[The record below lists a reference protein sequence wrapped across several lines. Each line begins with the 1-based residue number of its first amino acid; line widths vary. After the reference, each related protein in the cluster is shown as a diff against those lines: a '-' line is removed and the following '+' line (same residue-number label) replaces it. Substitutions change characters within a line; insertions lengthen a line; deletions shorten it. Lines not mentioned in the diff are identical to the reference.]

1 MIFDKQISIK
11 EKYGQSCNVKDV
23 PLKGVRC
30 VINRKKFKDIKKKN
44 KYKNFILEIGF
55 FLGTYNK
62 TTTMWH
68 FRNKTISW
76 KQKKIA
82 WLNF

>member
-30 VINRKKFKDIKKKN
+30 VINRKKFKDIKKRIN
-44 KYKNFILEIGF
+44 
-55 FLGTYNK
+55 TK
-62 TTTMWH
+62 T
-68 FRNKTISW
+68 SY
-76 KQKKIA
+76 
-82 WLNF
+82 